1 MRTVNWLSPELQ
13 EELLDASRRFIK
25 YGLIL
30 DVPTRKYLVA
40 WVQSK
45 LVRNYELPEELQ
57 AGYFTRFEREL
68 ALVLEDEA
76 LVEMCQ
82 KHDHLAVQVTKDV
95 IHWLKSTIAKAQ
107 TNHPHED
114 ELQLLQ
120 SWSIRG
126 FRQFEKS
133 WNFLIKAAQSNYT
146 TAEFGVGFYKK
157 EFEAIW
163 DVNESQFFP
172 NKKKRAE
179 ELLVDLLSEWD
190 ARLQAKIL
198 AFQLKYFRQD
208 LEQFGS
214 NLVGK
219 AKEFKQLT
227 EIVEPFE
234 EYAGQ
239 YWNMSEGL
247 WKSSSFNV
255 LEKYREL
262 LQQEEELKRL
272 ADLLGQ
278 LREAELITEEEQ
290 YYDVEIR
297 ESKKHHPR
305 LKSEIVGVFESS
317 DLNQILTSEVVYL
330 DDVDTETVFFKKF
343 ADDALL
349 THQYKDFEVIQQG
362 NPTGYKREL
371 QRRKE
376 KGPFIICVD
385 TSGSMEGT
393 PERIAKVLCF
403 GILKMAAAQ
412 NRKAFLINFSTGI
425 QVMDLQQISSHVDD
439 LAKFLTMSFEGG
451 TDITLALS
459 EALTQL
465 ESKNY
470 QEADVL
476 VISDFVMYKLDQR
489 LVQAMRHQ
497 QAQKA
502 TKFHS
507 LIISDEPVKE
517 VIDVFDDVWVYN
529 PEQKGIMHALN
540 RELDVYRV

>member
-1 MRTVNWLSPELQ
+1 MKTVSWLSPELQ
-13 EELLDASRRFIK
+13 EELLDVSRRFIK

-76 LVEMCQ
+76 LVEMCK
-82 KHDHLAVQVTKDV
+82 KHDHLAVQVAKDV
-95 IHWLKSTIAKAQ
+95 IHWLKNTIAKAQ
-107 TNHPHED
+107 ANHPHED

-146 TAEFGVGFYKK
+146 TAEFAVDFYKK
-157 EFEAIW
+157 EFNAIW
-163 DVNESQFFP
+163 DANEDQFLEG
-172 NKKKRAE
+172 KKERAE
-179 ELLVDLLSEWD
+179 ELLVDLLAEWD

-198 AFQLKYFRQD
+198 AFQLKNFKQD

-262 LQQEEELKRL
+262 LQKEDELKRL

-297 ESKKHHPR
+297 ESKKHDPR
-305 LKSEIVGVFESS
+305 LKSEVVGVFESN

-330 DDVDTETVFFKKF
+330 DDPDTETVFFKKF

-349 THQYKDFEVIQQG
+349 THQYKDFEVIQEG

-393 PERIAKVLCF
+393 PEHIAKVLCF

-489 LVQAMRHQ
+489 LVQGMQHQ

-540 RELDVYRV
+540 RELDVFRV

>member
-1 MRTVNWLSPELQ
+1 MKTVSWLSPELQ
-13 EELLDASRRFIK
+13 EELLDVSRRFIK
-25 YGLIL
+25 YGMIL

-68 ALVLEDEA
+68 ALVLEDQA

-82 KHDHLAVQVTKDV
+82 KHDHLAVQVAKDV
-95 IHWLKSTIAKAQ
+95 IHWLKNTIAKARA
-107 TNHPHED
+107 NHPYED

-120 SWSIRG
+120 GWSIRG

-146 TAEFGVGFYKK
+146 TADFAVDFYKK

-163 DVNESQFFP
+163 DANEDQFLP
-172 NKKKRAE
+172 GKQERAE
-179 ELLVDLLSEWD
+179 ELLVDILSEWD

-198 AFQLKYFRQD
+198 AFQLKHFKQD
-208 LEQFGS
+208 LEEFAS

-262 LQQEEELKRL
+262 LQKEDELKRL

-278 LREAELITEEEQ
+278 LREAELTTEEEQ

-297 ESKKHHPR
+297 ESKKHDPR
-305 LKSEIVGVFESS
+305 LKSEIVGVFESN

-330 DDVDTETVFFKKF
+330 DDTDTETVFFKKF

-349 THQYKDFEVIQQG
+349 THQYKDFEVIQEG
-362 NPTGYKREL
+362 KPTGYKREL

-393 PERIAKVLCF
+393 PEHIAKVLCF

-459 EALTQL
+459 EALIQL

-489 LVQAMRHQ
+489 LVQTMHHQ
-497 QAQKA
+497 QAQKS
-502 TKFHS
+502 TRFHS

-540 RELDVYRV
+540 RELDVFRV